1 MWDELGIAPSEDP
14 KVIRRAY
21 AARLKKLDPDRDPE
35 AFARL
40 RRALEGALDGADDDG
55 MRSSTPPPAAAV
67 EDAADSATLLVAEP
81 DYEPVA
87 EQPAAT
93 PTENAHKPDPPASI
107 PDHDD
112 IRDQALLI
120 ALDAALRRGDAAP
133 ATALYYRAA
142 ATGALSLE
150 SAPDAMERLLAVAV
164 DDKTFDA
171 TALHGLA
178 RTIGLDAPQARAP
191 DASELHER
199 VRARLRAEAWYDDL
213 LVTARQ
219 RKGRAARRRRKIA
232 RLLLAR
238 IGRHWQPR
246 VDQMALK
253 SWLDQYKTHAVW
265 LHDRIDPS
273 WIAELD
279 GRLRRREIFWLCFY
293 ALFLGAL
300 LLQYIHVAV
309 DSVIDGFD
317 PLWPVLSSPF
327 VAVFLAWLLWML
339 ANTLLKLT
347 IPGWSGFGDLAPV
360 RLWAGRVRAIWNRW
374 KAKGQGDAG

>member
-1 MWDELGIAPSEDP
+1 MWDELGIGPSEDP
-14 KVIRRAY
+14 KAIRRAY

-40 RRALEGALDGADDDG
+40 RRALEWALDGADDDST
-55 MRSSTPPPAAAV
+55 RSSTPPPAAAV
-67 EDAADSATLLVAEP
+67 EDAADSATLLGAEP
-81 DYEPVA
+81 DREPAA

-93 PTENAHKPDPPASI
+93 PTEDAGKPDLPAPM

-120 ALDAALRRGDAAP
+120 ALDAALRRGDAAG

-164 DDKTFDA
+164 DDHTFDA
-171 TALHGLA
+171 AALRGLA

-246 VDQMALK
+246 VDKIALK

-265 LHDRIDPS
+265 LRDRIDPV

-293 ALFLGAL
+293 GLFLSAM

-309 DSVIDGFD
+309 VSVIDGLD
-317 PLWPVLSSPF
+317 PLWPVVSSPF
-327 VAVFLAWLLWML
+327 VAVFLAWLLWVL
-339 ANTLLKLT
+339 ANTLLKLL
-347 IPGWSGFGDLAPV
+347 IPGWSGLGNLAPV